1 MIIVKSVV
9 FYMLHAGIYMCV
21 HGDKMDLL
29 FHFYEE
35 KDRVGGSGYQS
46 VEEKILF
53 RYVSVVS
60 PASSDSSA
68 ELLS

>member
-1 MIIVKSVV
+1 
-9 FYMLHAGIYMCV
+9 MLHAGIYMCV

-35 KDRVGGSGYQS
+35 KHRVGGSGYQS